1 VATSK
6 SKKHKKKSQ
15 AQHRQQHSQTK
26 DHQREAH
33 HEHLPKAGTAE
44 DDAYLLR
51 RSREDLLDFGLAPRK
66 RGWINALI
74 AIGVLLALGLAIL
87 GLLALTL

>member
-6 SKKHKKKSQ
+6 AKKRKKKAQ
-15 AQHRQQHSQTK
+15 AQHRQQHAQSK
-26 DHQREAH
+26 DRDRSAH

-51 RSREDLLDFGLAPRK
+51 RSREDIVDFGLTERK
-66 RGWINALI
+66 RGPINGVIIVAVLLFVGLAVLGLI
-74 AIGVLLALGLAIL
+74 AI
-87 GLLALTL
+87 TR

>member
-1 VATSK
+1 MASSK
-6 SKKHKKKSQ
+6 ANKRKKKAQ
-15 AQHRQQHSQTK
+15 AQHRQQHAHDKS
-26 DHQREAH
+26 HQRETH

-51 RSREDLLDFGLAPRK
+51 RSREDLVDFGLAPRK
-66 RGWINALI
+66 RGWVNALI